1 MPRRDP
7 LRDTLT
13 SGSEARLSLPFLP
26 TLVTAVMIGA
36 ASLLCREP
44 AKAPALPAAAV
55 GPQAFAPVTAAEPPA
70 RAPAAL
76 IFAEHYPLVPGAAA
90 RPAPRLAAAAS
101 RRQALRAAEPPRRP
115 ETLAARP
122 APADPLPHA
131 DPMAPAR
138 AAEVAEGESL
148 LPDLVLPFAA
158 TVTPAVRAA
167 GETAVFLKDRADSL
181 GGSVSAVMA
190 AMR

>member
-1 MPRRDP
+1 MLRRDP
-7 LRDTLT
+7 LRDTLR

-26 TLVTAVMIGA
+26 TLVTALVIGV
-36 ASLLCREP
+36 ASLICREP
-44 AKAPALPAAAV
+44 AVAPALPPAAV
-55 GPQAFAPVTAAEPPA
+55 GPQAFAPAAVAAEPAP

-76 IFAEHYPLVPGAAA
+76 IFAEHYPLVPGAAP
-90 RPAPRLAAAAS
+90 RPVPRLAAAAS

-122 APADPLPHA
+122 APAADPL
-131 DPMAPAR
+131 APAR
-138 AAEVAEGESL
+138 GERMSEVAEGDSL
-148 LPDLVLPFAA
+148 LPDLVLPFTA

-167 GETAVFLKDRADSL
+167 GETAAFLKARATSL

-190 AMR
+190 VMR